1 MSAASHPGGA
11 PIDGALPRLAR
22 RLDAV
27 ALWSGR
33 AVSWM
38 ILPMVAS
45 LVYEVTM
52 RYAFS
57 APTTWAYDMTYML
70 YGSFFMLGSAYTL
83 MRKGHIRTDMFYE
96 KWSVRTQGRVDAACY
111 LLFFFPALIAF
122 LLVSWD
128 FFQASWDRQERMVTS
143 PWMPLVWPFKLS
155 MPVATALM
163 LLQGVSEFIKSC
175 IAARRGVWI

>member
-1 MSAASHPGGA
+1 MSEAPAGTGRVARLVAA
-11 PIDGALPRLAR
+11 I
-22 RLDAV
+22 DAV

-38 ILPMVAS
+38 LIPMVAS
-45 LVYEVTM
+45 LVYEVGA
-52 RYAFS
+52 RYLFN

-70 YGSFFMLGSAYTL
+70 YGSFFMLGSAFTL

-122 LLVSWD
+122 LFVSWD
-128 FFQASWDRQERMVTS
+128 FFLASWDRQERMVTS